1 MQWATAL
8 RFVLDWLSYRSAFLH
23 RLLRTPPARL
33 VRDGRVLTANLRRE
47 LMTRGELMAQ
57 LRKQGIE
64 DVGQVKVDRG

>member
-47 LMTRGELMAQ
+47 LMRATS
-57 LRKQGIE
+57 
-64 DVGQVKVDRG
+64 

>member
-1 MQWATAL
+1 M

-47 LMTRGELMAQ
+47 LRTRRELMAQ